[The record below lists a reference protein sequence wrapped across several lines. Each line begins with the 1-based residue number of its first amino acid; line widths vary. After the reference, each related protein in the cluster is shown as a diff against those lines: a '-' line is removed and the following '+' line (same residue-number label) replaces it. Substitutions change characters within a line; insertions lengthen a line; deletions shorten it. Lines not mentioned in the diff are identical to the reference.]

1 MTSVRL
7 GDNLDTRLKY
17 LAKTTARS
25 KTFYIKEA
33 VQKYLNEHEETLLV
47 LNTREKIKRGV
58 EKTYTLDEIEELFD
72 LKDDE

>member
-7 GDNLDTRLKY
+7 GNDLESRLDE

-33 VQKYLNEHEETLLV
+33 VKSYLDEYEEALLV
-47 LNTREKIKRGV
+47 LNTRERIKRGA
-58 EKTYTLDEIEELFD
+58 ERTYTLDEIEEMYD
-72 LKDDE
+72 LKDD